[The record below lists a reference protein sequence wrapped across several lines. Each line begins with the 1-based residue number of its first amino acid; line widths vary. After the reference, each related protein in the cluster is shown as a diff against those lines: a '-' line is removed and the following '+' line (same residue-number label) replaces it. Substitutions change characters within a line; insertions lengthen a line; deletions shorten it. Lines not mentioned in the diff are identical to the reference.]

1 MHAGSAARLY
11 LIPSARSLEFMRVST
26 YLISSTLGLVTESP
40 LVLAEELAKPFESCS
55 LTAYWD
61 PAGYPISGWGNLLT
75 RVRLQDVMRQNKWTR
90 KQADEWLHTQW
101 PDITQDA
108 ANERFSININKAFSS
123 VKKLVKIPLS
133 VEQLA
138 ALIDFAF
145 NCGAGNLQIST
156 LLRLVNR
163 KELHEAAKEFPKW
176 NKAGGVVM
184 RGLTRRRLAEQRL
197 FLSNLYA

>member
-1 MHAGSAARLY
+1 
-11 LIPSARSLEFMRVST
+11 
-26 YLISSTLGLVTESP
+26 
-40 LVLAEELAKPFESCS
+40 
-55 LTAYWD
+55 
-61 PAGYPISGWGNLLT
+61 
-75 RVRLQDVMRQNKWTR
+75 MRQNKWTR

-101 PDITQDA
+101 PDITQDT